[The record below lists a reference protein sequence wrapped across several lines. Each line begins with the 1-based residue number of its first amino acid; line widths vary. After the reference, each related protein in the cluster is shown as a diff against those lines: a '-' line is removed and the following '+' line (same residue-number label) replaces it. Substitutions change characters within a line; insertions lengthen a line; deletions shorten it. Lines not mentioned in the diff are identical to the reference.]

1 MLRVLSLALPAA
13 LLGVLATDVRAQSS
27 ITAATLTRIDEAR
40 PMRASGLERSA
51 MANAHKSQP
60 GVPASYTSSITF
72 VNPSSRSR
80 MAWSSGVLFDSV
92 GWFSEVCATQLPR
105 KGIDPRNGKPY
116 WHCQYFQSESPSWS
130 FGTGSNAAGASGSM
144 FVEDSHKFQAT
155 HPHEVRFRV
164 LDHARLSVGRV
175 AVASAQSRLEEGR
188 STTQANLSFA
198 GPWSPAP
205 GKPPC
210 TADLVLDLYYGLDA
224 LHETDRSGSVFG
236 ERWLDL
242 DIRYETHAAATQN
255 AWGRIAIR
263 AEGQPSSVP
272 RGTGWPARLSD
283 PRISQSTIHVQT
295 SSGSRPPQTFNW
307 NNGLVAGPGN
317 PSQMFDNWTLQRI
330 RVPLTLLAGQ
340 FTLDAVTHQRMY
352 VGRSGPGATAVPI
365 DSGLN
370 FRGHGF
376 DVRMYLDN
384 LQPPQCRPD
393 YKPPAPPP
401 RWPTGGCTPTATTG
415 CWHLGS

>member
-13 LLGVLATDVRAQSS
+13 LLGALATEVRAQSS
-27 ITAATLTRIDEAR
+27 ITANTLTRIDEAR
-40 PMRASGLERSA
+40 PKQASGLVHSA
-51 MANAHKSQP
+51 AAGTSKLRP
-60 GVPASYTSSITF
+60 GLQASRNSSITF
-72 VNPSSRSR
+72 VNPISPNW
-80 MAWSSGVLFDSV
+80 MDWSSVVRFDSV
-92 GWFSEVCATQLPR
+92 GWYSEVCANQLPG
-105 KGIDPRNGKPY
+105 KGTDPRNGRPY
-116 WHCQYFQSESPSWS
+116 WHCQSFQSASPPWS
-130 FGTGSNAAGASGSM
+130 FGTGPQVAGASGS
-144 FVEDSHKFQAT
+144 FFSEDSRKFKAT

-164 LDHARLSVGRV
+164 LDHASLSVGNA
-175 AVASAQSRLEEGR
+175 AVALAESRLEEGR
-188 STTQANLSFA
+188 STTQANLSFM

-224 LHETDRSGSVFG
+224 MHETDISGSVFG

-242 DIRYETHAAATQN
+242 DIRYETYAPASQN

-263 AEGQPSSVP
+263 AQGQPSSVQ

-283 PRISQSTIHVQT
+283 PRISQSTIHVET
-295 SSGSRPPQTFNW
+295 SSGSRPPQTFTW
-307 NNGLVAGPGN
+307 NNGLVAGSGN
-317 PSQMFDNWTLQRI
+317 PDQLFTNWALQRI
-330 RVPLTLLAGQ
+330 RVPLTLLAGN

-352 VGRSGPGATAVPI
+352 VGRSGPGGTAVPM
-365 DSGLN
+365 DSGPN
-370 FRGHGF
+370 SRGHGF

-401 RWPTGGCTPTATTG
+401 RWPGSGCTPTPTVG
-415 CWHLGS
+415 CWHGS